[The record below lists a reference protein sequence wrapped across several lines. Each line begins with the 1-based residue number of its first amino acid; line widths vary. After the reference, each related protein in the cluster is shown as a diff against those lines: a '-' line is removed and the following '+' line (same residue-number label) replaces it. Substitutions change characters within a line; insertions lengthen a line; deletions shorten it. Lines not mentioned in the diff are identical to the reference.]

1 MRTVVGGALAVAALL
16 AVASCR
22 RAAEPAQ
29 DKGALVTVA
38 RAELGSVAEWV
49 SLFGRVAPPPDRDA
63 TLAPQV
69 PGVLLAVTVRE
80 GDTVHAG
87 EVVARV
93 DDAPLRDALGSAEAA
108 ERRAASEVTFRHRVA
123 ERTRGLFEKGI
134 ASRQEAE
141 ADEAA
146 AVAGDAGLAEAAAGV
161 ATARR
166 RAAWAELHAPF
177 EGVVLRVLRRA
188 GDTVDGSPATGVVE
202 IAAPW
207 PVQVAADA
215 TAEALAVVAPGQ
227 RAEVTQ
233 GDGSTG
239 PRLAKVQRVA
249 RSVDATTGSGEV
261 RLALDDPRAA
271 LVLGSSV
278 SIRIAVRE
286 KTNVLTVPMAA
297 LRHGPDGAAEMVV
310 VKDGK
315 AAVRAVTTGLTDHE
329 RVEIVSGLTVGDS
342 VVVDDPVGLSEGTA
356 VSVRP

>member
-1 MRTVVGGALAVAALL
+1 MRTEVGGALAVAALL
-16 AVASCR
+16 VGPGCSR
-22 RAAEPAQ
+22 SKDPAAEA
-29 DKGALVTVA
+29 GASVTVA
-38 RAELGSVAEWV
+38 TAELGSVAEWV

-69 PGVLLAVTVRE
+69 PGVLLAVSVRE
-80 GDTVHAG
+80 GDAVRAG
-87 EVVARV
+87 DVVARV
-93 DDAPLRDALGSAEAA
+93 DDAPLRDALGAAEAA
-108 ERRAASEVTFRHRVA
+108 ERRAASEATFRHRAA

-146 AVAGDAGLAEAAAGV
+146 AVAGEAALAEAAAGV

-166 RAAWAELHAPF
+166 RAGWAELHAPF

-233 GDGSTG
+233 RDGEAA
-239 PRLAKVQRVA
+239 PRMARVLRVA
-249 RSVDATTGSGEV
+249 RSVDATSGSGEV
-261 RLALDDPRAA
+261 RLALDDPKAA
-271 LVLGSSV
+271 LVLGASV

-286 KTNVLTVPMAA
+286 KTNVLTVPVAA
-297 LRHGPDGAAEMVV
+297 VRHGPDGAAEVVV

-315 AAVRAVTTGLTDHE
+315 ASVRAVTTGLTDRE
-329 RVEIVSGLTVGDS
+329 RVVIASGLTVGDS
-342 VVVDDPVGLSEGTA
+342 VVVDDPVGLAEGTA

>member
-1 MRTVVGGALAVAALL
+1 MKNEIGGALAIAALL
-16 AVASCR
+16 AGSSCSR
-22 RAAEPAQ
+22 PADPAAET
-29 DKGALVTVA
+29 GAPVTVA
-38 RAELGSVAEWV
+38 PAAMGSLAEWV
-49 SLFGRVAPPPDRDA
+49 GLFGRVVPPPDRDA

-108 ERRAASEVTFRHRVA
+108 ERRAASEATFRHRAA

-146 AVAGDAGLAEAAAGV
+146 AVAADAALAEAAAGV

-166 RAAWAELHAPF
+166 RAGWAELRAPF
-177 EGVVLRVLRRA
+177 EGVVMRVLRRA
-188 GDTVDGSPATGVVE
+188 GDTVDGSAATGVVE
-202 IAAPW
+202 IASPW

-215 TAEALAVVAPGQ
+215 TAEALAAVAPGQ
-227 RAEVTQ
+227 RAEVAQ
-233 GDGSTG
+233 RDGEAA
-239 PRLAKVQRVA
+239 PRMAKVVRVA
-249 RSVDATTGSGEV
+249 RSVDAATGSGEV
-261 RLALDDPRAA
+261 RLALDDPKAA

-278 SIRIAVRE
+278 SIRIAVRD
-286 KTNVLTVPMAA
+286 KTNVLTVPVAA
-297 LRHGPDGAAEMVV
+297 LRHGPDGAAEVVV

-315 AAVRAVTTGLTDHE
+315 AVVRAVTTGLTDHG
-329 RVEIVSGLTVGDS
+329 RVEIASGLTVGDS
-342 VVVDDPVGLSEGTA
+342 VVVDDPVGLGEGAA